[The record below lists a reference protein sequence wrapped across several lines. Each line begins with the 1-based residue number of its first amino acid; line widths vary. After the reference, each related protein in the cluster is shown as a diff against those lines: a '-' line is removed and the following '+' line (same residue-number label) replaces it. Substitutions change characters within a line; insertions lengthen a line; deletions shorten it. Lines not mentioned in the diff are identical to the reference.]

1 MRSGD
6 TQDLDNL
13 VYHVHNP
20 HLDHMIL
27 DPCHLHKKIRSPVSN
42 LRTCVSRLELL
53 GYNSTDLVKM
63 QHADLVE
70 IHVVLY
76 SISRLDCQ
84 DIMT

>member
-1 MRSGD
+1 
-6 TQDLDNL
+6 
-13 VYHVHNP
+13 
-20 HLDHMIL
+20 
-27 DPCHLHKKIRSPVSN
+27 
-42 LRTCVSRLELL
+42 
-53 GYNSTDLVKM
+53 M